1 MPTIPRGK
9 RPHVPLSGLWEK
21 TISKILAASGHLGLW
36 GWDSRDAEVRIKQ
49 DIMRKAGTKQHVGH
63 TQVGVH
69 LCSSLL
75 SLILAPEG
83 LRRPQ
88 PRRLRSCLCRKLLSQ
103 SPRPQGVGRGAAGSV
118 SFPGSS
124 ASLGIQL
131 HAREVTLD
139 PSPSTHP
146 PSPA

>member
-1 MPTIPRGK
+1 MP
-9 RPHVPLSGLWEK
+9 
-21 TISKILAASGHLGLW
+21 
-36 GWDSRDAEVRIKQ
+36 IKQ
-49 DIMRKAGTKQHVGH
+49 GIMRKAGTKQHLGYL
-63 TQVGVH
+63 GIH

-75 SLILAPEG
+75 SLILAAEG

-146 PSPA
+146 SSPA